1 MALDFQA
8 RDVIHNIV
16 ARFVRAFLPDAK
28 KPYNLK
34 AEFQPDLDVHGVASK
49 AEVYNIQTDP
59 KVIEE
64 GVNAFMELVY
74 YLVADGY
81 KVKTPLFNLRM
92 RLPGEYM
99 GDETHLPDGVF
110 PEVRLQTAAAFR
122 QYLKNTV
129 KIEIAGIEGDNGH
142 IGEAEDEATRV
153 FDETA
158 TIGNILTVRG
168 HGLKIEG
175 EAANNVGFF
184 FEPSTGALIQAVIVP
199 VNEPRTLKVIVP
211 ATLTVDADYKLV
223 VVTQS
228 ALKGGGN
235 VLKFP
240 RRVESE
246 FTLKAANP

>member
-16 ARFVRAFLPDAK
+16 ARFVRTFLPDAK

-99 GDETHLPDGVF
+99 GDETHLPEGVY
-110 PEVRLQTAAAFR
+110 PEVRLQTAATFR
-122 QYLKNTV
+122 QYLKDTV
-129 KIEIAGIEGDNGH
+129 KIEIAGIEADNGH
-142 IGEAEDEATRV
+142 IGEAEDEATGV
-153 FDETA
+153 LDETA

-175 EAANNVGFF
+175 EVANEVGFF
-184 FEPSTGALIQAVIVP
+184 FESATEVRIRAVLIA
-199 VNEPRTLKVIVP
+199 VNEPRLLKVIVP
-211 ATLTVDADYKLV
+211 APLIADAVYKLV

-228 ALKGGGN
+228 SVGHGGTLLKTA
-235 VLKFP
+235 
-240 RRVESE
+240 RRVESD
-246 FTLKAANP
+246 FTVKALNP